1 MRHLQRLIDY
11 CIDVGYTY
19 VRLVPDIPVRYY
31 QLQVI
36 SVLIIAKLM
45 SVPFDN
51 FLIFDKAFFDLT
63 FGVLTAIIFFSKT
76 EHLLVLF
83 YIYTG
88 IEFATAILMLDF
100 VNEQMMLSA
109 LIATIGKYFVALL
122 SAKSA
127 RRMLRYSVV
136 GFNPAAST
144 LPQIISAV
152 AVSTFVAIGGLTI
165 VRFGLYWWQR
175 DTLYSSF
182 YWYTDS
188 TIPKVELA
196 WFWQTGLSLYTSFI
210 PIAFWALSVFVGRAT
225 LGRDVS
231 FSKYNVYDATFLGV
245 SLVLYIPLVYLK
257 TMLG

>member
-1 MRHLQRLIDY
+1 
-11 CIDVGYTY
+11 
-19 VRLVPDIPVRYY
+19 
-31 QLQVI
+31 
-36 SVLIIAKLM
+36 
-45 SVPFDN
+45 
-51 FLIFDKAFFDLT
+51 
-63 FGVLTAIIFFSKT
+63 
-76 EHLLVLF
+76 
-83 YIYTG
+83 
-88 IEFATAILMLDF
+88 MLDF

-127 RRMLRYSVV
+127 QRVLRYSVV
-136 GFNPAAST
+136 GFNPAVST
-144 LPQIISAV
+144 LSQIVSAV

-231 FSKYNVYDATFLGV
+231 FSKYNVYDAIFLGV
-245 SLVLYIPLVYLK
+245 SLVLYVPLVYFEDYVGLAGFVGVPILLILYANYRRTRLLETSFVLFK
-257 TMLG
+257 AFLLSIGAMKIFSSFSLLEIAVFETVFFILCAYYVVFSRRRIEDNDKLRVSKRAR